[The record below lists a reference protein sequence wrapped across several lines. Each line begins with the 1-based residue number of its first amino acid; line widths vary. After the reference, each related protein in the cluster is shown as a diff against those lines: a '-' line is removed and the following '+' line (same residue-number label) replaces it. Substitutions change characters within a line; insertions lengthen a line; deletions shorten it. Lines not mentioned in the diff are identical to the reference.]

1 MARANVQRRRSSD
14 LAQAVRACRSLV
26 WALAAFS
33 LAINLLTLASPLY
46 MLQVY
51 DRVLTT
57 GRIETLVA
65 LTALAAAALLVLGLL
80 DAARSMVTARMGAW
94 LNDRLGPVYLQHGVR
109 ARLVGDGA
117 GAQPLRDLAQV
128 QSFLASPGPMVF
140 FDAPW
145 TPVFLALIWLLH
157 PMLGWIALISAAALL
172 ALSFLNEVLTRKA
185 TQAANQ
191 AQIAAFQQAETT
203 IRNAEV
209 VRAMGMLPAL
219 VERWRTVNRASLD
232 AGQAATERG
241 AVLLGLT
248 KFARFFVQVAILGA
262 GAHLVLKGELSSGA
276 MIASSIILGR
286 MLAPV
291 ELAMSTWRQFGLA
304 SLAYARLKSRLQ
316 AMPEEP
322 DRTRLPK
329 PLGHLAVRRAT
340 YAPAGR
346 AGANLLQDV
355 SFVVRPG
362 EALAVIGPSGGGKS
376 TLCRLLVGIAA
387 PGEGDV
393 RLDGT
398 ELDHYRPDE
407 LGSHVGYLPQ
417 DVELFPGTVREN
429 IARMGDVDDAGVV
442 RAAMLAHAHEMIQR
456 LPQGY
461 DTPVGEAG
469 MRLSGGQR
477 QRIGLAR
484 AVYGVP
490 RLIVLD
496 EPNANLDQAGEAA
509 LAAAVN
515 ELKAG
520 GAALVIV
527 GHRPS
532 TLAQADK
539 ILLLKEGR
547 VEMYGSRD
555 EIVRRL
561 RTAAA
566 NGMRSDDPVQV
577 PAVGAEA
584 APRSIEGASPDRPAA
599 EAGGP
604 RLPRAMT
611 S

>member
-1 MARANVQRRRSSD
+1 MARASAHRRRTNELS
-14 LAQAVRACRSLV
+14 QAVRACWSLV

-65 LTALAAAALLVLGLL
+65 LTAMAGAALLVLGLL
-80 DAARSMVTARMGAW
+80 DGARSIVTARMGSW
-94 LNDRLGPVYLQHGVR
+94 LNDQLGPVYLQHGTR
-109 ARLVGDGA
+109 ARLAGDGA

-128 QSFLASPGPMVF
+128 QAFLASPGLTVF

-145 TPVFLALIWLLH
+145 TPLFLALIWLLH
-157 PMLGWIALISAAALL
+157 PTLGWIALLSALLLL
-172 ALSFLNEVLTRKA
+172 ALSLLNEKLTRRA
-185 TQAANQ
+185 TQVANQ
-191 AQIAAFQQAETT
+191 AQILAFQQAETA

-209 VRAMGMLPAL
+209 VRAMGMLPAITQ
-219 VERWRTVNRASLD
+219 RWRETNRGSLEAAQVAS
-232 AGQAATERG
+232 ERG

-262 GAHLVLKGELSSGA
+262 GALLVLRGELSAGA
-276 MIASSIILGR
+276 MIACSIILGR

-291 ELAMSTWRQFGLA
+291 ELAMATWRQFGLT
-304 SLAYARLKSRLQ
+304 SLAYARLKNRLQ
-316 AMPEEP
+316 SMPEEP
-322 DRTRLPK
+322 ERTRLPK
-329 PLGHLAVRRAT
+329 PMGHLALRRIG

-346 AGANLLQDV
+346 DGPALLEDI
-355 SFVVRPG
+355 SLMVRPG
-362 EALAVIGPSGGGKS
+362 EALAVVGPSGGGKS
-376 TLCRLLVGIAA
+376 TLCRVLVGIAP
-387 PGEGDV
+387 PGKGEI

-398 ELDHYRPDE
+398 ELGHYRPEE
-407 LGSHVGYLPQ
+407 LGACVGYLPQ
-417 DVELFPGTVREN
+417 DVELFPGTVRDN
-429 IARMGDVDDAGVV
+429 IARMGEGDDAAVV
-442 RAAMLAHAHEMIQR
+442 AAAQLAHAHEMIQR

-461 DTPVGEAG
+461 ETPVGEAG

-484 AVYGVP
+484 AVYGDP

-509 LAAAVN
+509 LAAALN
-515 ELKAG
+515 ELKAK
-520 GAALVIV
+520 GASLVIV

-547 VEMYGSRD
+547 VEMYGPRD

-561 RTAAA
+561 RTAASTGIR
-566 NGMRSDDPVQV
+566 N
-577 PAVGAEA
+577 E
-584 APRSIEGASPDRPAA
+584 EGAVQAAAA
-599 EAGGP
+599 EPPKSIDEAP
-604 RLPRAMT
+604 EQTPASARQARLPRAAPL
-611 S
+611 